1 MSANP
6 LDFSHKCIRGSKFP
20 KEKGWSLASLHN
32 ILIVKR
38 LEEMGFIP
46 EQPIV
51 KRLEEVGFIPEQPD
65 SKMYSRVLA

>member
-46 EQPIV
+46 EQP
-51 KRLEEVGFIPEQPD
+51 D